1 MTLPLSLYIG
11 FINLELLV
19 TTAADLNLRYM
30 SSYSAFSCNVMTFLC
45 FLGALLAFLV
55 ALYMGPKILFQVY
68 AIALNMMKRTRDLQ
82 EITFYSDTQFTR
94 ET

>member
-45 FLGALLAFLV
+45 FLGALAVSPVTLCYGSQGV
-55 ALYMGPKILFQVY
+55 IKS
-68 AIALNMMKRTRDLQ
+68 LQ
-82 EITFYSDTQFTR
+82 
-94 ET
+94 